1 MVKKYTVFLFLI
13 LPLLIALCGCTSL
26 LETRIEELDGFSDSL
41 NEAIDREYG
50 ITIPSTAEFVHG
62 KMDFAL
68 RDPSV
73 QIVFHIPENE
83 LAAMMDEGWKKEENV
98 GGYVD
103 DVVAKRFFWRQ
114 GDKRGCRLYV
124 TAPVGGQVSVLLD
137 GDNPSQNWL
146 KD

>member
-13 LPLLIALCGCTSL
+13 LSFLIALCGCTAL
-26 LETRIEELDGFSDSL
+26 FETRIEELDGFSDSL

-50 ITIPSTAEFVHG
+50 ITIPSTAAFVHG

-103 DVVAKRFFWRQ
+103 DVVANRVF
-114 GDKRGCRLYV
+114 CR
-124 TAPVGGQVSVLLD
+124 
-137 GDNPSQNWL
+137 
-146 KD
+146 

>member
-1 MVKKYTVFLFLI
+1 MIRFLLFI
-13 LPLLIALCGCTSL
+13 LPFLIALCGCTSL
-26 LETRIEELDGFSDSL
+26 FETRIEELAGFSNSL
-41 NEAIDREYG
+41 NEAIDKEYG
-50 ITIPSTAEFVHG
+50 ITIPNTAEFVHG
-62 KMDFAL
+62 KMDFAF

-98 GGYVD
+98 EGYVD
-103 DVVAKRFFWRQ
+103 DVMSERVFWRQ

-137 GDNPSQNWL
+137 GDNPSRNWL

>member
-13 LPLLIALCGCTSL
+13 LSFSIALCGCTSL
-26 LETRIEELDGFSDSL
+26 FETRIEELDGFSDSL
-41 NEAIDREYG
+41 NEAINREYG
-50 ITIPSTAEFVHG
+50 ITIPNTAAFVHG

-103 DVVAKRFFWRQ
+103 DVVSERVFWRQ

-124 TAPVGGQVSVLLD
+124 TAPVDGQVSVLLD